1 MNSLAGQK
9 SRISEGELASLRAGL
24 EHDGVGVLPGF
35 IPAALCDAARG
46 AIDDHLGITT
56 DPASWY
62 RHKPAPDGLLP
73 LHHPQ
78 AFWDIRQ
85 HRPLYEVFRA
95 LIATPFLWVSMDRG
109 SFKAPFRHNHP
120 RERNDAPFHW
130 EMDPRRPER
139 RLQAMIY
146 LETCRADQGPFRCV
160 PGLFRQ
166 LEAWRAVYGVEPFP
180 ADRIRAEQILDITG
194 TKGSLLVWDARLPAG
209 SALNRSPVPRYSM
222 MVTMLPEGDE
232 ERRAQRIEDFE
243 AQRAPAWLRDGKS
256 VSENHGPLKLTEL
269 GEQLLGRK
277 PW

>member
-62 RHKPAPDGLLP
+62 RHKPAPDGLLT

-78 AFWDIRQ
+78 ACWDIRQ

-109 SFKAPFRHNHP
+109 SFKAPFRHSHP
-120 RERNDAPFHW
+120 GSATMRPSTGKWIPGAQNDAS
-130 EMDPRRPER
+130 RP
-139 RLQAMIY
+139 
-146 LETCRADQGPFRCV
+146 
-160 PGLFRQ
+160 
-166 LEAWRAVYGVEPFP
+166 
-180 ADRIRAEQILDITG
+180 
-194 TKGSLLVWDARLPAG
+194 
-209 SALNRSPVPRYSM
+209 
-222 MVTMLPEGDE
+222 
-232 ERRAQRIEDFE
+232 
-243 AQRAPAWLRDGKS
+243 
-256 VSENHGPLKLTEL
+256 
-269 GEQLLGRK
+269 
-277 PW
+277 

>member
-1 MNSLAGQK
+1 
-9 SRISEGELASLRAGL
+9 
-24 EHDGVGVLPGF
+24 
-35 IPAALCDAARG
+35 
-46 AIDDHLGITT
+46 
-56 DPASWY
+56 
-62 RHKPAPDGLLP
+62 
-73 LHHPQ
+73 
-78 AFWDIRQ
+78 
-85 HRPLYEVFRA
+85 
-95 LIATPFLWVSMDRG
+95 
-109 SFKAPFRHNHP
+109 
-120 RERNDAPFHW
+120 
-130 EMDPRRPER
+130 
-139 RLQAMIY
+139 
-146 LETCRADQGPFRCV
+146 V

-232 ERRAQRIEDFE
+232 ERRAQRIDDFE